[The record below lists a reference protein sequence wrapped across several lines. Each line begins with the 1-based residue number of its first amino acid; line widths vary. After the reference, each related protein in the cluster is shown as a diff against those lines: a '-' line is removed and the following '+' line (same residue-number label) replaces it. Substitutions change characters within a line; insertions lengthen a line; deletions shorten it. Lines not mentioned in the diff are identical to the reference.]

1 MTTPTTKSTKNLTDA
16 QKAEITALHAAG
28 ASRNAIARQTGINS
42 AIVSTFAQEAG
53 LKFNTRVTEAATRAK
68 DAENAEKRALLL
80 SYQLDDALHF
90 RSMMYQPMTIGNF
103 GGRDNTWN
111 EVTLESPPTGD
122 LLRLQQAMN
131 SAIRNALQLMEAEAG
146 SNRAI
151 INLVIATAE
160 QLGLAETDGE

>member
-1 MTTPTTKSTKNLTDA
+1 MTAPKKSTKNLTDA

-28 ASRNAIARQTGINS
+28 ASRNAIARQTGINN
-42 AIVSTFAQEAG
+42 AIVSAFAQENA
-53 LKFNTRVTEAATRAK
+53 LRFNTRVTEAATRAK
-68 DAENAEKRALLL
+68 DAENAEKRAQLLA
-80 SYQLDDALHF
+80 YQLDDALHF

>member
-1 MTTPTTKSTKNLTDA
+1 MTMPTTKNLTDA
-16 QKAEITALHAAG
+16 QRAEIKALHAAG
-28 ASRNAIARQTGINS
+28 ASRNAIARSTGINN
-42 AIVSTFAQEAG
+42 AIVSAFAQEAG
-53 LKFNTRVTEAATRAK
+53 LKFNTKVTEAATRAK
-68 DAENAEKRALLL
+68 DAENAEKRAQLLAF
-80 SYQLDDALHF
+80 QLDDALHF
-90 RSMMYQPMTIGNF
+90 RSLMYQPMTIGNF

-146 SNRAI
+146 SNRAV

>member
-1 MTTPTTKSTKNLTDA
+1 MTAPTTKNLTDE
-16 QKAEITALHAAG
+16 QKAAIKTLHAAG

-42 AIVSTFAQEAG
+42 AIVSAFARESG
-53 LKFNTRVTEAATRAK
+53 LRFNTKVTEAATRAK
-68 DAENAEKRALLL
+68 DAENAEKRAQLLAF
-80 SYQLDDALHF
+80 QLDDALHF
-90 RSMMYQPMTIGNF
+90 RSLMYQPMTIGNF

>member
-1 MTTPTTKSTKNLTDA
+1 MTMPTTKNLTEA
-16 QKAEITALHAAG
+16 QRAEIKALHAAG
-28 ASRNAIARQTGINS
+28 ASRNAIARQTGINN
-42 AIVSTFAQEAG
+42 AIVSAFAQENG

-80 SYQLDDALHF
+80 AYQLDDALHF
-90 RSMMYQPMTIGNF
+90 RSMMYKPMTIGNF

>member
-1 MTTPTTKSTKNLTDA
+1 MTAPTTKNLTDA
-16 QKAEITALHAAG
+16 QKAEIKALHAAG
-28 ASRNAIARQTGINS
+28 ASRNAIARQTGINN
-42 AIVSTFAQEAG
+42 AIVSAFARENG
-53 LKFNTRVTEAATRAK
+53 LKFNTKVTEAATRAK
-68 DAENAEKRALLL
+68 DAENAEKRAKLLA
-80 SYQLDDALHF
+80 YQLDDALHF
-90 RSMMYQPMTIGNF
+90 RSLMYQPMTIGNF

>member
-1 MTTPTTKSTKNLTDA
+1 MTMPTTKNLTEA
-16 QKAEITALHAAG
+16 QRAEIKALHAAG
-28 ASRNAIARQTGINS
+28 ASRNAIARQTGINN
-42 AIVSTFAQEAG
+42 AIVSAFAQENG

-68 DAENAEKRALLL
+68 DAENAEKRAQLLAF
-80 SYQLDDALHF
+80 QLDDALHF
-90 RSMMYQPMTIGNF
+90 RSMMYKPMTIGNF

-131 SAIRNALQLMEAEAG
+131 SAIRNVLQLMEAEAG

>member
-1 MTTPTTKSTKNLTDA
+1 
-16 QKAEITALHAAG
+16 
-28 ASRNAIARQTGINS
+28 
-42 AIVSTFAQEAG
+42 
-53 LKFNTRVTEAATRAK
+53 
-68 DAENAEKRALLL
+68 
-80 SYQLDDALHF
+80 
-90 RSMMYQPMTIGNF
+90 MYQPMTIGNF

-146 SNRAI
+146 SNRAV

>member
-1 MTTPTTKSTKNLTDA
+1 MTMPTTKNLTEA
-16 QKAEITALHAAG
+16 QRAEIKALHAAG
-28 ASRNAIARQTGINS
+28 ASRNAIARQTGINN
-42 AIVSTFAQEAG
+42 AIVSAFAQENG

-80 SYQLDDALHF
+80 AYQLDDALHF

-131 SAIRNALQLMEAEAG
+131 SAIRNVLQLMEAEAG

>member
-1 MTTPTTKSTKNLTDA
+1 MTMPTTKNLTDA
-16 QKAEITALHAAG
+16 QRAEITALHAAG
-28 ASRNAIARQTGINS
+28 ASRNAIARQTGINN
-42 AIVSTFAQEAG
+42 AIVSAYAREAG

-68 DAENAEKRALLL
+68 DAENAEKRAQLLA
-80 SYQLDDALHF
+80 YQLDDALHF
-90 RSMMYQPMTIGNF
+90 RSMMYKPMTIGNF

>member
-1 MTTPTTKSTKNLTDA
+1 MTAPKKSTKNLTDA
-16 QKAEITALHAAG
+16 QKAEIKALHAAG

-42 AIVSTFAQEAG
+42 AIVSTYAQEAG

-68 DAENAEKRALLL
+68 DAENAEKRAQLLA
-80 SYQLDDALHF
+80 YQLDDALHF

-103 GGRDNTWN
+103 GGRNNTWN

>member
-1 MTTPTTKSTKNLTDA
+1 MTAPTTKNLTA
-16 QKAEITALHAAG
+16 EQKAEIKALHAAG
-28 ASRNAIARQTGINS
+28 ASRNAIARQTGINN
-42 AIVSTFAQEAG
+42 AIVSAFARENG

-68 DAENAEKRALLL
+68 DAENAEKRAKLLA
-80 SYQLDDALHF
+80 YQLDDALHF
-90 RSMMYQPMTIGNF
+90 RSLMYQPMTIGNF